1 MAIARQFVKK
11 FGFWMVTLMALSS
24 ALFWGTRIILQID
37 SQFAA
42 AASTTRDLGIY
53 AQRIAN
59 YANRLQLAKNAQVFE
74 ANQQMLRSLVRK
86 MEIKHLSLKRGNP
99 RFVDNSLFSTEIK
112 AIYYAMPTNLVNQ
125 IGEFLDQANVLTS
138 ISYKSFS
145 EDLPALKQ
153 VKNAANLGLVP
164 AVSHIIAIYETE
176 SEARISKTVF
186 MLIASLLGILVLA
199 VVAYLF
205 IFDNAVLETKE
216 TVELP
221 RKGRITSVIQG
232 VALFSPKHSDE
243 LSVKHK
249 EKATTKIH

>member
-11 FGFWMVTLMALSS
+11 FAFWIVTLMALSS

-53 AQRIAN
+53 AQRISN
-59 YANRLQLAKNAQVFE
+59 YANRLQLSKNAQVFE

-99 RFVDNSLFSTEIK
+99 RFVDNSLFATEIK

-125 IGEFLDQANVLTS
+125 IGEFLEQANVLTT
-138 ISYKSFS
+138 ISYKTFS
-145 EDLPALKQ
+145 EDLPAIKE
-153 VKNAANLGLVP
+153 VKNAANMGLVP

-176 SEARISKTVF
+176 SEARVSKTVF
-186 MLIASLLGILVLA
+186 LLIASILGILVLA
-199 VVAYLF
+199 VAAYLF
-205 IFDNAVLETKE
+205 IFDNAIMETKE
-216 TVELP
+216 TVVLP
-221 RKGRITSVIQG
+221 QKRRLDTVLNGAAV
-232 VALFSPKHSDE
+232 FSAKHSDE
-243 LSVKHK
+243 MELKHK
-249 EKATTKIH
+249 EKATKKIH